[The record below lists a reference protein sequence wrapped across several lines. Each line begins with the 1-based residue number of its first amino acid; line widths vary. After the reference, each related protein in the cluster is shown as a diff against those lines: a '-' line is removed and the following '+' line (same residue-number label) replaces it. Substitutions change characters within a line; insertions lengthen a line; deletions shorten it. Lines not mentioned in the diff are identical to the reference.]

1 MSRLKRSKL
10 IKKRRKRL
18 SLAISSLLLIA
29 LVLGIIILPKTFIP
43 SSTPD
48 VNVSTSSNNTKKNKT
63 TNNSNSKE
71 TSSLDGYLFVGD
83 SYTVLLKDTIKK
95 HNPNAIV
102 KAVSGV
108 QPGYWLEHFDE
119 LPRNSEVKGVVLLIG
134 VNGATFSDN
143 IPNKQKL
150 ISSLVEK
157 YKNKTIYVQEV
168 FPVGKNF
175 ENANPDDFNKAI
187 DNNNETTKK
196 YCNRYDNV
204 FYIDA
209 TNDLTT
215 EDGYLKFTEDGLHIE
230 SNKQETFYKN
240 IVAAVNKSE

>member
-10 IKKRRKRL
+10 RKKRRKRL

-29 LVLGIIILPKTFIP
+29 LVLGIIILSKTFIP

-48 VNVSTSSNNTKKNKT
+48 
-63 TNNSNSKE
+63 NNSNSKE
-71 TSSLDGYLFVGD
+71 TSNLDGYLFVGD
-83 SYTVLLKDTIKK
+83 SYTVLLQDTIKK

-175 ENANPDDFNKAI
+175 ENADPDDFNKAI

-196 YCNRYDNV
+196 YCDRYDNV

-215 EDGYLKFTEDGLHIE
+215 GDGYLKFTKDGLHIE
-230 SNKQETFYKN
+230 SDKQETFYKN
-240 IVAAVNKSE
+240 IVAAVSKSE

>member
-1 MSRLKRSKL
+1 MSRLKRNKL
-10 IKKRRKRL
+10 IKKRKKRL

-48 VNVSTSSNNTKKNKT
+48 
-63 TNNSNSKE
+63 NNSNSKE

>member
-1 MSRLKRSKL
+1 MSRLKRNKL
-10 IKKRRKRL
+10 IKKRKKRL

-29 LVLGIIILPKTFIP
+29 LVLGIIILSKTFIP

-48 VNVSTSSNNTKKNKT
+48 VNVSTSSNNTKKNTT

-71 TSSLDGYLFVGD
+71 TSNLDGYLFVGD

-209 TNDLTT
+209 TND
-215 EDGYLKFTEDGLHIE
+215 
-230 SNKQETFYKN
+230 
-240 IVAAVNKSE
+240 